1 MHENTVWLRVE
12 SSVSE
17 PCSHQTSA
25 KTSFSNSEPPKSR
38 VGQSKAKQ
46 IIGRASSMTP
56 DLEVVDVLQH
66 ESFKA
71 WCHGYPFR
79 TVRWHFHPEYEIQ
92 LIAKTTGQYFVGDY
106 VGRFEPGNL
115 VWMAPNLP
123 HNWVSELP
131 KTCTVERRSFIVQ
144 FTHEFLSERVLA
156 FPELR
161 YLEKLAEESKRGIVF
176 SQAIGLAARP
186 ILEELLIASGGR
198 RVVLFLSLLDL
209 LAQDEGRKLLAS
221 HRFLPDS
228 SSYMS
233 SKINQVLSYIDQNL
247 AIDLCESDVADLVG
261 QSVTTFSRYFRK
273 HTGLSFIQHVNG
285 LRIQRACELLVD
297 TGLSV
302 TDICFR
308 VGYNNV
314 SNFNRQFLVLK
325 GVPPSRFRSM
335 HQLNVVPAVG

>member
-1 MHENTVWLRVE
+1 
-12 SSVSE
+12 
-17 PCSHQTSA
+17 
-25 KTSFSNSEPPKSR
+25 
-38 VGQSKAKQ
+38 
-46 IIGRASSMTP
+46 MTP

-106 VGRFEPGNL
+106 VGSFEPGNL
-115 VWMAPNLP
+115 VCMAPNLP

-131 KTCTVERRSFIVQ
+131 EGCTVERRSFVLQ
-144 FTHEFLSERVLA
+144 FTHEFLAERVLA
-156 FPELR
+156 FPEFR
-161 YLEKLAEESKRGIVF
+161 HLERLAEESKRGVVW
-176 SQAIGLAARP
+176 SPAAGLATLP
-186 ILEELLIASGGR
+186 IFEELLTASGGR
-198 RVVLFLSLLDL
+198 LVILFLSLLDL
-209 LAQDEGRKLLAS
+209 IAHDEGRKLLAS
-221 HRFLPDS
+221 HRFLPDP

-247 AIDLCESDVADLVG
+247 AIDLRESDVADLAG
-261 QSVTTFSRYFRK
+261 QSGTTFSRYFRR
-273 HTGLSFIQHVNG
+273 HTGVSFVQHVNG

-314 SNFNRQFLVLK
+314 SNFNRQFLVIK
-325 GVPPSRFRSM
+325 GIPPSRFRSM
-335 HQLNVVPAVG
+335 HQLNIISSVA